1 MKPEQART
9 SASQVAIVTGAS
21 SGIGKA
27 IACALS
33 KEGINL
39 CLVGRNIT
47 ALAHVAKEAQAL
59 GVRAVPCPVDLTRD
73 EEISGFNSAFLKHF
87 DRLDALVHSA
97 GIISRGA
104 VAVAPVE
111 EFDLQWKT
119 NVRAPYYLTQL
130 LLPLLRKCQGQIVFV
145 NSSVGLIA
153 REGIAQYAA
162 TKHALKA
169 IAEALRSEENG
180 NGIRVLSMFLG
191 RTATP
196 MQEEVHRQ
204 EGSSYLPG
212 QLLQPE
218 DVAEAVVN
226 ALRCAR
232 TAEVTDLHLR
242 SMQKP
247 HSSGQ
252 Q

>member
-1 MKPEQART
+1 MKPEQARIT
-9 SASQVAIVTGAS
+9 VTQVAVVTGAT

-27 IACALS
+27 IALALS

-39 CLVGRNIT
+39 CLLGRNSA
-47 ALAHVAKEAQAL
+47 ALHQVAMEAQAL
-59 GVRAVPCPVDLTRD
+59 GVRAVSCPVDLTRD
-73 EEISGFNSAFLKHF
+73 EDVKGLGSSFLKHF
-87 DRLDALVHSA
+87 DRLDILVHSA
-97 GIISRGA
+97 GVISRGA
-104 VAVAPVE
+104 MAVAPVE
-111 EFDLQWKT
+111 DFDLQWKT
-119 NVRAPYYLTQL
+119 NVRAPYCMTQM
-130 LLPLLRKCQGQIVFV
+130 LLPSLRKCQGQIVFI
-145 NSSVGLIA
+145 NSSAGIVA
-153 REGIAQYAA
+153 REGVGQYAA

-169 IAEALRSEENG
+169 IADVLRSEENR

-196 MQEEVHRQ
+196 MQKEVHRQ
-204 EGSSYLPG
+204 EGSPYLPD

-226 ALRCAR
+226 ALRHSR
-232 TAEVTDLHLR
+232 TAEITDIHLR

-247 HSSGQ
+247 LSSGQ